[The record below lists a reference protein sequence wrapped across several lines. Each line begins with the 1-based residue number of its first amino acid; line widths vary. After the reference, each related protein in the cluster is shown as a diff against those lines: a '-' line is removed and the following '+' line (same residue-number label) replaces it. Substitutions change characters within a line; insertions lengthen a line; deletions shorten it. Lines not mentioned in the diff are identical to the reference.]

1 MSAASVPPPLPP
13 TAGPE
18 DPSVRLSEVESG
30 TIMEIQAPYD
40 GSIPGEV
47 AAAVSAGNAW
57 CAGAAKWADSA
68 QGAGLGG
75 FSLDSPEAADDWPT
89 GMSFPHQGP

>member
-1 MSAASVPPPLPP
+1 MSATPTPPPLSP

-18 DPSVRLSEVESG
+18 DPSVRLSEVDTG
-30 TIMEIQAPYD
+30 TIMDIQAPYD

-47 AAAVSAGNAW
+47 AAAVSAGEAW
-57 CAGAAKWADSA
+57 CAGGAQWADSP

-75 FSLDSPEAADDWPT
+75 FTLDCPPAADDWPT
-89 GMSFPHQGP
+89 GMNVPHQGP